1 MWIFRT
7 WNSDENSV
15 DRITKDE
22 MDGAFNVFDGEEKFM
37 AFQDVGGKLAG
48 RWEFRRLR
56 HMLEDSI
63 KINLKE

>member
-1 MWIFRT
+1 
-7 WNSDENSV
+7 
-15 DRITKDE
+15 

-48 RWEFRRLR
+48 LCEFRRLR
-56 HMLEDSI
+56 HMLEDNI